1 MPPKN
6 PKKTSPRRQ
15 TTTHEE
21 ERRNLLGMNSQDQ
34 SVAQPASTIG
44 SEQLQR
50 VDQIQLMND
59 KISEQANQLI
69 RLEEILLAMGANV
82 EEINEGVSV
91 ISDNV
96 ENQTEFL
103 RDFRAEV
110 KKEFKNLIQKIRQ
123 ANCNFSSWEQFW
135 NCIGIILMAIWD
147 FLKFIGLCMYAAH
160 VAGVSAAGD
169 MTFMGLPPLLF
180 KTLFCIFEVLAYC
193 SFIGSICLKLGL
205 PNYGLIIL
213 KVSIDLIIYS
223 VIVFFQCLIVI
234 FKSLFGDAWNLL
246 IDSLRTAGFF
256 RQFERLYEY
265 ATSGVRDMVRREVAT
280 AVNNAVEAI
289 TPSMP
294 TQIIPDAV
302 LEYMPTQVVPDAVLN
317 YMGYKGGNPSLRE
330 QSIFERGISSP
341 QKIDTY
347 LQKFTKT
354 SKKTDKKVDF
364 AKFMSE
370 CKETYES
377 SELFKEINASQK
389 DMMSVLDMCKEL
401 KIDSEIPSALNAT
414 VCKNTLIGILEGV
427 EKMVDFGF
435 CFQIGLLNIRRP
447 VEKSAFDLAVKKTDI
462 EQVSFRNFLKM
473 DKGTNLSEKI
483 DTIRLQLEK
492 EKMQLK
498 HASTSSK
505 SKRKTEG
512 GRKKKNSTRKK

>member
-15 TTTHEE
+15 TTTHDEE
-21 ERRNLLGMNSQDQ
+21 LRNLLGRNPQDQ
-34 SVAQPASTIG
+34 SVAEPASIIG

-50 VDQIQLMND
+50 VDQIQIMNE
-59 KISEQANQLI
+59 KISEQAIQLI

-213 KVSIDLIIYS
+213 KMSIDLIIYS
-223 VIVFFQCLIVI
+223 VIVFFQCLILI

-330 QSIFERGISSP
+330 QSIFEPRIPSP

-354 SKKTDKKVDF
+354 SKKTDKKVNF
-364 AKFMSE
+364 AKFMNE
-370 CKETYES
+370 CKKTYES

-447 VEKSAFDLAVKKTDI
+447 VEKSEFDLAVKKTDI

-473 DKGTNLSEKI
+473 DKGADLSEKI
-483 DTIRLQLEK
+483 DTIRLQLKK

-498 HASTSSK
+498 DASTSSK